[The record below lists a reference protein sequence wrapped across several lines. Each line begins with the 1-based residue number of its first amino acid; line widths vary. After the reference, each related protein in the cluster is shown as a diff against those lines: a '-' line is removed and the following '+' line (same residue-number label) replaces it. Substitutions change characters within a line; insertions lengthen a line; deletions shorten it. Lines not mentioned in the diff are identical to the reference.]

1 MVFCLKKLHNK
12 TDPSR
17 EREREMVK
25 ETVKTGF
32 SFFDT

>member
-17 EREREMVK
+17 EREREGKRNREDWVL
-25 ETVKTGF
+25 
-32 SFFDT
+32 FF